1 MAQNAHIKIQT
12 IFYEKMEE
20 ELNMKVD
27 PALYCLLPDD
37 TKACV
42 IQFSSKI
49 IRKRVKKKAKH
60 YIKSNFSIGK
70 VFAHNFFLFRY
81 LEFF

>member
-1 MAQNAHIKIQT
+1 MNVSINPSDRRCNLSQPKDSLYFMCQCGINQNVN
-12 IFYEKMEE
+12 YM
-20 ELNMKVD
+20 
-27 PALYCLLPDD
+27 YS
-37 TKACV
+37 
-42 IQFSSKI
+42 QFSSKI